1 MQTHWQDLRYGARM
15 VLKISVFMIIAVI
28 ILALGVGA
36 RASNFSAPL
45 RLQVSSESEH
55 MMAKVAGLHSLSN
68 ASLGAQEE
76 RYRTRQSDCRYEPPP
91 GKALAIR
98 KTDTGTRVQGY
109 VASRVVT
116 HTASAAGLE
125 GGELVVC
132 SEYGR
137 VEIIDSDDDQVR
149 LQIRWDAFGE
159 GSAQPGEAAK
169 RVIEETEVQAHLTAH
184 QGRLMARIWH
194 PRLGFTAPGGQ
205 PAWVSVRLQVP
216 SRGAYRVRTEAFH
229 GLVAVRR
236 LTLASATLR
245 GAVGEKFKGI
255 PGFIGATE
263 LDNVELA
270 GDIDIDNLAGLPG
283 IRPPVAP
290 EQAAPTAPI
299 LVKARIASSC
309 QLKAVT
315 GGDINVAIQPDPS
328 LGVRAWGGA
337 NNGAVRVAIDKG
349 VKRDGVVGEFRN
361 QDQMESPG
369 YNDKPIRVE
378 VRAISGHGK
387 INLASI
393 PAAPLQPR

>member
-1 MQTHWQDLRYGARM
+1 M
-15 VLKISVFMIIAVI
+15 KILWRSSRSEQNAFRATRIAALI
-28 ILALGVGA
+28 TSLATLALFPFPA
-36 RASNFSAPL
+36 L
-45 RLQVSSESEH
+45 R
-55 MMAKVAGLHSLSN
+55 
-68 ASLGAQEE
+68 AQEGH
-76 RYRTRQSDCRYEPPP
+76 YQTRQSDCRQEAPP
-91 GKALAIR
+91 GKPLTIR
-98 KTDTGTRVQGY
+98 KTDTGIRVQGY

-116 HTASAAGLE
+116 LAASAAGLE

-194 PRLGFTAPGGQ
+194 PRLGFTVPGGQ

-236 LTLASATLR
+236 LTLAGATLR

-270 GDIDIDNLAGLPG
+270 GDADIDNLAGLPG
-283 IRPPVAP
+283 IRPSVAP

-315 GGDINVAIQPDPS
+315 GADINIAIQPDPS

-349 VKRDGVVGEFRN
+349 MKRDGAVGEFRN
-361 QDQMESPG
+361 QDQMESIG
-369 YNDKPIRVE
+369 YNDKPIRFE

-387 INLASI
+387 VNLASI
-393 PAAPLQPR
+393 PAAPLQSR

>member
-1 MQTHWQDLRYGARM
+1 MMKTLWQFLLSWRNTFRVAHWALWIVALAVMALFPAQSWAQDGRYQTRR
-15 VLKISVFMIIAVI
+15 
-28 ILALGVGA
+28 
-36 RASNFSAPL
+36 
-45 RLQVSSESEH
+45 
-55 MMAKVAGLHSLSN
+55 
-68 ASLGAQEE
+68 
-76 RYRTRQSDCRYEPPP
+76 SDCRQEPPP
-91 GKALAIR
+91 GKPLAVR
-98 KTDTGTRVQGY
+98 KSDTGVKVQGY

-116 HTASAAGLE
+116 QTASAAGLE

-169 RVIEETEVQAHLTAH
+169 RVIEETEVQAHLTGR
-184 QGRLMARIWH
+184 QGRLMVRVWH

-205 PAWVSVRLQVP
+205 PPWVSVRLQVP
-216 SRGAYRVRTEAFH
+216 SRGAYSVRTEAFH
-229 GLVAVRR
+229 GLVSVRR
-236 LTLASATLR
+236 LTLASAILR

-270 GDIDIDNLAGLPG
+270 GDVEIDNLAGLPG
-283 IRPPVAP
+283 IRPSVAP

-315 GGDINVAIQPDPS
+315 GGDINIAIQPDPS

-337 NNGAVRVAIDKG
+337 NNGAVDRKSTRLNSSHQLISYAVFCLKNKKQKG
-349 VKRDGVVGEFRN
+349 ATGSLSRFARYH
-361 QDQMESPG
+361 G
-369 YNDKPIRVE
+369 YVE
-378 VRAISGHGK
+378 QSLGLK
-387 INLASI
+387 
-393 PAAPLQPR
+393 